1 MIVGNINYFNKG
13 VGYVCTFLERD
24 LENSRNYFSELTP
37 WILKGHWVV
46 NNFLLIHFLTPDIL
60 KYYRINHE

>member
-1 MIVGNINYFNKG
+1 M
-13 VGYVCTFLERD
+13 ERD

-46 NNFLLIHFLTPDIL
+46 NNFLIIHKSVCNGKVI
-60 KYYRINHE
+60 RIHAI

>member
-37 WILKGHWVV
+37 WILKGHWEV
-46 NNFLLIHFLTPDIL
+46 NNFLLIHKSVCNGKVI
-60 KYYRINHE
+60 RIHAF